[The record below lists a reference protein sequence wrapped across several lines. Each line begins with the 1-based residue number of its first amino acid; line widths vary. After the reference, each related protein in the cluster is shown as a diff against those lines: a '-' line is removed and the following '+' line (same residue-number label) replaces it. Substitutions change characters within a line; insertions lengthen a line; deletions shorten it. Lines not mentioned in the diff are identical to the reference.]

1 MENNKGLDQADGLR
15 EEVQKESN
23 KLPSRSELHAQK
35 RDKKTKWKVNFP
47 FVRLI
52 GVLFLLIPISIM
64 AIHFNNQETN
74 FLDKMFTPAVK
85 NVEQITLP
93 SNASA
98 STVDNG
104 EKIDKDDEE
113 KPVVA
118 VQDSTQ
124 DEEAQEAANQGDEAD
139 GPGKTAEK
147 EESKTA
153 TEQSD
158 ATPVTQPETEE
169 KDVTEEQ
176 VEEEVEEDS
185 TNVTYVEHIV
195 QESETLYRISM
206 KYFSSRDGERIISDH
221 NNLVNDQVNVG
232 QKLLIPINR

>member
-1 MENNKGLDQADGLR
+1 MENNRGLDQADGLR
-15 EEVQKESN
+15 EEVQKEAN

-35 RDKKTKWKVNFP
+35 RSKKTKWKVNFP

-85 NVEQITLP
+85 NVEQISIPT
-93 SNASA
+93 NVSA
-98 STVDNG
+98 STVDPA
-104 EKIDKDDEE
+104 DKEEE
-113 KPVVA
+113 KDPVDVEKM
-118 VQDSTQ
+118 STQ
-124 DEEAQEAANQGDEAD
+124 EKESNESTNQGNDAE
-139 GPGKTAEK
+139 GSGKTADNK
-147 EESKTA
+147 EN
-153 TEQSD
+153 QSSTNQTD
-158 ATPVTQPETEE
+158 SSPVSQPDSEE
-169 KDVTEEQ
+169 EDIT
-176 VEEEVEEDS
+176 EEEVKEEPS
-185 TNVTYVEHIV
+185 NVTYVEHIV

>member
-1 MENNKGLDQADGLR
+1 MEKNKGLDQADGLR
-15 EEVQKESN
+15 DEVQKESN

-52 GVLFLLIPISIM
+52 GVLFLLIPISII

-104 EKIDKDDEE
+104 DKDDKDEEE

-118 VQDSTQ
+118 EQESTQ
-124 DEEAQEAANQGDEAD
+124 DAEVQEAVNQGDEAD

-158 ATPVTQPETEE
+158 ATPVSQPETEE

-176 VEEEVEEDS
+176 VEEDS

>member
-1 MENNKGLDQADGLR
+1 MDNNKGLDQADGLR

-104 EKIDKDDEE
+104 DNNDKDDEE
-113 KPVVA
+113 KPIVA
-118 VQDSTQ
+118 EKEYTKDVK
-124 DEEAQEAANQGDEAD
+124 AQEAANQGEAD

-158 ATPVTQPETEE
+158 ATPVSQPETEE
-169 KDVTEEQ
+169 KDATEEQ
-176 VEEEVEEDS
+176 VEEDS

>member
-1 MENNKGLDQADGLR
+1 METNKGLDQADGLR
-15 EEVQKESN
+15 EEVQKEAN

-35 RDKKTKWKVNFP
+35 RSKRTKWKVNFP

-85 NVEQITLP
+85 NVEQISIPTNV
-93 SNASA
+93 SASA
-98 STVDNG
+98 VDPT
-104 EKIDKDDEE
+104 DKEEE
-113 KPVVA
+113 KDPVDVEKM
-118 VQDSTQ
+118 STQ
-124 DEEAQEAANQGDEAD
+124 EKDSNESTNQGNDAV
-139 GPGKTAEK
+139 GSGKTANNK
-147 EESKTA
+147 ENQSSTNQTVSTPESK
-153 TEQSD
+153 
-158 ATPVTQPETEE
+158 PETKE
-169 KDVTEEQ
+169 KDVK
-176 VEEEVEEDS
+176 EEEPS
-185 TNVTYVEHIV
+185 NVTYVEHVV

-221 NNLVNDQVNVG
+221 NNLVNDQVIVG

>member
-15 EEVQKESN
+15 EEVEKESN

-35 RDKKTKWKVNFP
+35 RSKKTKWKVNFP

-85 NVEQITLP
+85 NVEQISIP
-93 SNASA
+93 KNVSA
-98 STVDNG
+98 STVD
-104 EKIDKDDEE
+104 KADKNDEE
-113 KPVVA
+113 TPVA
-118 VQDSTQ
+118 AEQMSTR
-124 DEEAQEAANQGDEAD
+124 DNEAEEVTDQGNETAD

-147 EESKTA
+147 EESKST

-158 ATPVTQPETEE
+158 SAPASQPETEE
-169 KDVTEEQ
+169 VDVT
-176 VEEEVEEDS
+176 EEEVEEES
-185 TNVTYVEHIV
+185 SNVTYIEHIV

-221 NNLVNDQVNVG
+221 NNLVNGQVNVG
-232 QKLLIPINR
+232 QKLLIPVNR

>member
-35 RDKKTKWKVNFP
+35 RSKKTKWKVNFP

-85 NVEQITLP
+85 NVEQISIP
-93 SNASA
+93 KNVSA
-98 STVDNG
+98 STVD
-104 EKIDKDDEE
+104 KADKNDEE
-113 KPVVA
+113 TPVA
-118 VQDSTQ
+118 AEQMSNRNNET
-124 DEEAQEAANQGDEAD
+124 EEVTDQGNATAD

-147 EESKTA
+147 EESKSA

-158 ATPVTQPETEE
+158 SAPASQTETEE
-169 KDVTEEQ
+169 MDVT
-176 VEEEVEEDS
+176 EEEVEEES
-185 TNVTYVEHIV
+185 SNVTYVEHIV

-206 KYFSSRDGERIISDH
+206 QYFSSRDGERIISDH
-221 NNLVNDQVNVG
+221 NNLVNNQVNVG
-232 QKLLIPINR
+232 QKLLIPVNR

>member
-35 RDKKTKWKVNFP
+35 RSKKTKWKVNFP

-85 NVEQITLP
+85 NVEQISIP
-93 SNASA
+93 KNVSA
-98 STVDNG
+98 STVD
-104 EKIDKDDEE
+104 KADKNDEE
-113 KPVVA
+113 TPVA
-118 VQDSTQ
+118 AEQMSTK
-124 DEEAQEAANQGDEAD
+124 DEEAKEVANQSEEAD

-147 EESKTA
+147 EESKST

-158 ATPVTQPETEE
+158 SAPASQPETEE
-169 KDVTEEQ
+169 VDVT
-176 VEEEVEEDS
+176 EEEVEEES
-185 TNVTYVEHIV
+185 SNVTYVEHIV

-206 KYFSSRDGERIISDH
+206 QYFSSRDGERIISDH
-221 NNLVNDQVNVG
+221 NNLVNGQVNVG
-232 QKLLIPINR
+232 QKLLIPVNR

>member
-35 RDKKTKWKVNFP
+35 RSKKTKWKVNFP

-85 NVEQITLP
+85 NVEQISIPT
-93 SNASA
+93 NVSA
-98 STVDNG
+98 STVDNV
-104 EKIDKDDEE
+104 EENDEE
-113 KPVVA
+113 TPVEAEQV
-118 VQDSTQ
+118 STK
-124 DEEAQEAANQGDEAD
+124 DEEAKEVVDQENEAD
-139 GPGKTAEK
+139 GPGKNAEK
-147 EESKTA
+147 TESKSTS
-153 TEQSD
+153 EQNDS
-158 ATPVTQPETEE
+158 APASQPETEE
-169 KDVTEEQ
+169 KDVA
-176 VEEEVEEDS
+176 EEEVEEES
-185 TNVTYVEHIV
+185 SNVTYVEHIV

-206 KYFSSRDGERIISDH
+206 KYFSSREGERIISDH
-221 NNLVNDQVNVG
+221 NNLVNGQVNVG

>member
-15 EEVQKESN
+15 EEVQKEAN

-35 RDKKTKWKVNFP
+35 RGKKTKWKVNFP

-74 FLDKMFTPAVK
+74 FLNKMFTPAVK
-85 NVEQITLP
+85 NVEQISIPT
-93 SNASA
+93 NVSA
-98 STVDNG
+98 STVDPA
-104 EKIDKDDEE
+104 DKEDEE
-113 KPVVA
+113 DSEAQVDAEKM
-118 VQDSTQ
+118 STQ
-124 DEEAQEAANQGDEAD
+124 EKESNESTNQGNAAE
-139 GPGKTAEK
+139 GSGKTADNK
-147 EESKTA
+147 EIQGSTNQ
-153 TEQSD
+153 TDS
-158 ATPVTQPETEE
+158 TPVSKPETEE
-169 KDVTEEQ
+169 EDIA
-176 VEEEVEEDS
+176 EEEEEPS
-185 TNVTYVEHIV
+185 NVTYVEHIV

-221 NNLVNDQVNVG
+221 NNLVNNQVNVG